1 MEEMERRGVGQGAG
15 QGGGEVAAAVH
26 GCGPERTTAGGGGGG
41 SWWRRVETGAT
52 MRWSLLGLVRTTML
66 WSSSLYFFL
75 LLFLFYF
82 LNKIHFILFII
93 LLGTS
98 LNTDQVRMD

>member
-1 MEEMERRGVGQGAG
+1 
-15 QGGGEVAAAVH
+15 
-26 GCGPERTTAGGGGGG
+26 
-41 SWWRRVETGAT
+41 
-52 MRWSLLGLVRTTML
+52 LLGLVRTTML